1 MVANELVHNSHRFY
15 PQFIPYYPQRAVE
28 KCCAMNITL
37 VYNDE
42 WVINSLVDNLVET
55 CGLDERGVHR

>member
-1 MVANELVHNSHRFY
+1 
-15 PQFIPYYPQRAVE
+15 
-28 KCCAMNITL
+28 MNITL